1 MVTNKKKAMG
11 GNFAL
16 LLAAVIWGTSFVAQ
30 DVGMEHVEAFT
41 YNGIRMLMGAAVLI
55 PVILFM
61 QLKKRKTSE
70 CVKKEQIYVQAKSG
84 IICGLILF
92 CASNLQQFAFNYI
105 PEGASGK
112 IGFITALYMLLVPIF
127 ALFLGQKQRLIVWLA
142 VIMGC
147 VGAYLLCVDSVMT
160 IGFGELL
167 TLGCAVFFAIH
178 ILYIDSVTD
187 KVDGVILSA
196 TQFLVVGVLS
206 VICMFIF
213 ETPRVENIN
222 TAIVPILYSGV
233 MSSGVAYTLQIV
245 GQKHT
250 KPAIASLLMC
260 LESVFAVLAG
270 WVILGDNLE
279 PREYIGC
286 AIMFA
291 AIILT
296 NLPERKNNTQ
306 ENVA

>member
-11 GNFAL
+11 GNIAL

-41 YNGIRMLMGAAVLI
+41 YNGIRMLMGAAVLL
-55 PVILFM
+55 PLILFM
-61 QLKKRKTSE
+61 QLKKRKSDTRT
-70 CVKKEQIYVQAKSG
+70 VQQKKKDAAVQIKSG

-127 ALFLGQKQRLIVWLA
+127 GLFLGQKQRLLVWLA

-147 VGAYLLCVDSVMT
+147 AGAYLLCVDSAMT
-160 IGFGELL
+160 IGVGELL

-196 TQFLVVGVLS
+196 TQFFVVGVLS
-206 VICMFIF
+206 VVCMFIF
-213 ETPRVENIN
+213 ETPRIANIN
-222 TAIVPILYSGV
+222 TAIIPILYSGV
-233 MSSGVAYTLQIV
+233 MSSGVAYTLQII

-250 KPAIASLLMC
+250 NPAVASLLMC

-270 WVILGDNLE
+270 WMILGDSLE
-279 PREYIGC
+279 VREYIGC
-286 AIMFA
+286 AVMFV

-296 NLPERKNNTQ
+296 NLPEKKK
-306 ENVA
+306 

>member
-1 MVTNKKKAMG
+1 MVTNRKKAMG

-55 PVILFM
+55 PVIMYM
-61 QLKKRKTSE
+61 QLKKRKSNTFTGQR
-70 CVKKEQIYVQAKSG
+70 KKEQIKVQIKSG

-105 PEGASGK
+105 PDGASGK

-127 ALFLGQKQRLIVWLA
+127 GLFLGQRQRLIVWLA
-142 VIMGC
+142 VLMGC
-147 VGAYLLCVDSVMT
+147 AGAYLLCVDSAMT
-160 IGFGELL
+160 IGLGEIL

-196 TQFLVVGVLS
+196 TQFFVVGILS
-206 VICMFIF
+206 VICMFVF
-213 ETPRVENIN
+213 ETPRIAAIN

-233 MSSGVAYTLQIV
+233 LSSGVAYTLQII

-250 KPAIASLLMC
+250 NPAVASLLMC

-270 WVILGDNLE
+270 WLVLGDSLAA
-279 PREYIGC
+279 REYIGC
-286 AIMFA
+286 AVMFV

-296 NLPERKNNTQ
+296 NLPERKKK
-306 ENVA
+306 

>member
-1 MVTNKKKAMG
+1 MVISKKKAMG
-11 GNFAL
+11 GNIAL

-41 YNGIRMLMGAAVLI
+41 YNGIRMLMGTAVLL
-55 PVILFM
+55 PLILFM
-61 QLKKRKTSE
+61 QLKKRKSDTRTAGE
-70 CVKKEQIYVQAKSG
+70 KKKDAAVQVKSG
-84 IICGLILF
+84 VICGLILF

-105 PEGASGK
+105 SEGASGK

-127 ALFLGQKQRLIVWLA
+127 GLFIGQKQRLIVWLA
-142 VIMGC
+142 VVMGC
-147 VGAYLLCVDSVMT
+147 VGAYLLCVDSAMT
-160 IGFGELL
+160 IGIGEIL

-196 TQFLVVGVLS
+196 TQFFVVGILS

-213 ETPRVENIN
+213 ETPRIANIN

-233 MSSGVAYTLQIV
+233 MSSGVAYTLQII

-250 KPAIASLLMC
+250 NPAVASILMC

-270 WVILGDNLE
+270 WLILGDSLAV
-279 PREYIGC
+279 REYIGC
-286 AIMFA
+286 AVMFA

-296 NLPERKNNTQ
+296 NLPEKKK
-306 ENVA
+306 

>member
-1 MVTNKKKAMG
+1 MVINRKKAAG

-61 QLKKRKTSE
+61 QLGLRKKQADTELWDKKR
-70 CVKKEQIYVQAKSG
+70 IFIQAKSG
-84 IICGLILF
+84 VICGLILF

-127 ALFLGQKQRLIVWLA
+127 GLFLKQKQRLIVWFA

-147 VGAYLLCVDSVMT
+147 VGAYLLCVYSAMT
-160 IGFGELL
+160 IGIGEIL

-213 ETPRVENIN
+213 ETPRIANIN

-250 KPAIASLLMC
+250 NPAIASLLMC

-270 WVILGDNLE
+270 WLILGDNLE
-279 PREYIGC
+279 VREYIGC
-286 AIMFA
+286 AVMFA

-296 NLPERKNNTQ
+296 NLPERKNSK
-306 ENVA
+306 

>member
-11 GNFAL
+11 GNIAL

-41 YNGIRMLMGAAVLI
+41 YNGIRMLMGAAVLL
-55 PVILFM
+55 PLILFM
-61 QLKKRKTSE
+61 QLKKRKSDTRT
-70 CVKKEQIYVQAKSG
+70 VQQKKKDAAVQIKSG

-127 ALFLGQKQRLIVWLA
+127 GLFLGQKQRLLVWLA

-147 VGAYLLCVDSVMT
+147 AGAYLLCVDSAMT
-160 IGFGELL
+160 IGVGELL

-196 TQFLVVGVLS
+196 TQFFVVGILS
-206 VICMFIF
+206 VVCMFIF
-213 ETPRVENIN
+213 ETPRIANIN
-222 TAIVPILYSGV
+222 TAIIPILYSGV
-233 MSSGVAYTLQIV
+233 MSSGVAYTLQII

-250 KPAIASLLMC
+250 NPAIASLLMC

-270 WVILGDNLE
+270 WMLLGDSLE
-279 PREYIGC
+279 VREYIGC
-286 AIMFA
+286 AVMFA

-296 NLPERKNNTQ
+296 NLPEKKK
-306 ENVA
+306 

>member
-1 MVTNKKKAMG
+1 MVTDKKKALG

-16 LLAAVIWGTSFVAQ
+16 LLAAIIWGTSFVAQ

-55 PVILFM
+55 PVIIFM
-61 QLKKRKTSE
+61 QLKKRSDYKDLSKE
-70 CVKKEQIYVQAKSG
+70 RRKKMLAVQVKSG

-112 IGFITALYMLLVPIF
+112 IGFITALYMLLVPVF
-127 ALFLGQKQRLIVWLA
+127 GLFLRQRQRIVVWLA
-142 VIMGC
+142 VVMGC
-147 VGAYLLCVDSVMT
+147 VGAYLLCVDSAMT
-160 IGFGELL
+160 IGVGEIL

-178 ILYIDSVTD
+178 ILFIDSVAD

-213 ETPRVENIN
+213 ETPRISNIN

-233 MSSGVAYTLQIV
+233 LSSGVAYTLQII

-250 KPAIASLLMC
+250 NPAVASLIMC

-270 WVILGDNLE
+270 WIILGDNLE
-279 PREYIGC
+279 VREYIGC
-286 AIMFA
+286 AVMFA

-296 NLPERKNNTQ
+296 NLPEKKKQN
-306 ENVA
+306 